1 MTEETAINI
10 TESENTTPTST
21 EKTRTLSEA
30 QLVARRA
37 NAKKSTGPRTLAGRI
52 RSSQNA
58 RKDGSH
64 RGHSTAYSRSLYDR
78 MEDLGEDPA
87 EFAEIEDG
95 LRTSFLPSN
104 KAQEMVLHQIALLE
118 WERQRLERAQAA
130 LLARRIQKL
139 EIERE
144 RESLT
149 VSQKITSKIPT
160 AQLTIGLVW
169 HRDESPTK
177 YQKLLEWLE
186 MLQGCIEF
194 KDYETAEAVVGW
206 IYGKVPTV
214 RGAHIKSS
222 FRVLAKAGPKAPPDE
237 SAISTLRME
246 LLREISDVTAQ
257 YNLYLR
263 EHVDLTPTMRDERL
277 APNHKQRDLMAQ
289 MNMIDRRIDQKI
301 RLLLTLQK
309 FEADRDRD
317 SAPGRRSEEEGPQAE
332 DREGAKK
339 YQVKSVST

>member
-1 MTEETAINI
+1 MIEGTSNPETA
-10 TESENTTPTST
+10 NTTLGTVEQKPAVSAAKLAANR
-21 EKTRTLSEA
+21 E
-30 QLVARRA
+30 
-37 NAKKSTGPRTLAGRI
+37 NAKKCTGPRSLSGKAASSRNALKHGRYCGQSASY
-52 RSSQNA
+52 SSALDN
-58 RKDGSH
+58 
-64 RGHSTAYSRSLYDR
+64 R
-78 MEDLGEDPA
+78 MQDLGEDPA
-87 EFAEIEDG
+87 DFAEIEEG

-104 KAQEMVLHQIALLE
+104 KAQKMVLHQIALLE
-118 WERQRLERAQAA
+118 WERRRLECAQTA

-139 EIERE
+139 EIKRE

-149 VSQKITSKIPT
+149 VSQKISAQIPT
-160 AQLTIGLVW
+160 AQLTIGLIW

-186 MLQGCIEF
+186 MLQGCIQF

-214 RGAHIKSS
+214 RGAHIRSS
-222 FRVLAKAGPKAPPDE
+222 FHVLAKAGPKAPPDE

-263 EHVDLTPTMRDERL
+263 EHVDLTPTMRDECL
-277 APNHKQRDLMAQ
+277 APNSKHRALLSQLSL
-289 MNMIDRRIDQKI
+289 IDRRIDQEM

-309 FEADRDRD
+309 VAAERERAEALHQEKDKDRP
-317 SAPGRRSEEEGPQAE
+317 SPA
-332 DREGAKK
+332 
-339 YQVKSVST
+339 